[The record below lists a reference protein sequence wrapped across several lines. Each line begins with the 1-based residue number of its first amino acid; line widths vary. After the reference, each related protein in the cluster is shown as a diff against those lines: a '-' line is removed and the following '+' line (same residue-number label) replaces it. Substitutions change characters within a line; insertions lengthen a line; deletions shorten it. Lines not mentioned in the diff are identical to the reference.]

1 MGPSSEFPFASSSFV
16 SKKLLI
22 LGAGFGLY
30 GYLPA
35 AIKNGYSVHTLNR
48 YQSLISSRSELSEF
62 VSGVDFVDEEIIN
75 FNLFDGI
82 VIARTP
88 VSQLDFVGSNM
99 DFKGH
104 FFLEKPLGA
113 NSDAHSHLVN
123 LLSLRKI
130 EFSVAYLFRHLDWY
144 QELMNVQGRNCS
156 VNIDW
161 RIPEINGDTWKGDSR
176 FGGGLASYYGIHL
189 FSLLVDLGASPDSM
203 EYDYSVSS
211 LIVSGEVESTSIR
224 FSVSYSQ
231 SPSFQVEVSKR
242 SDVKNWSLLSPFG
255 LLPSGGLNDP
265 RVPALSEYLR
275 RWGSDENL
283 GDRAI
288 HERKVI
294 EFRRIVEELM

>member
-1 MGPSSEFPFASSSFV
+1 MGSSSEFPFVPSGSV

-48 YQSLISSRSELSEF
+48 YQSLISSRTELTDF
-62 VSGVDFVDEEIIN
+62 VSRVEFVDEEIID

-88 VSQLDFVGSNM
+88 ESQLDFVESNT

-104 FFLEKPLGA
+104 FFLEKPLGT
-113 NSDAHSHLVN
+113 NSGAHNQLVN
-123 LLSLRKI
+123 LLSFRKI
-130 EFSVAYLFRHLDWY
+130 EFSVAYLFRHLDWF
-144 QELMNVQGRNCS
+144 QELMNVQGKNCS

-161 RIPEINGDTWKGDSR
+161 RIPEIKGDTWKRDSK

-189 FSLLVDLGASPDSM
+189 FSLLVDLGGLPDSM
-203 EYDYSVSS
+203 EYDYSASS
-211 LIVSGEVESTSIR
+211 LIVSGEVKSTSIR

-231 SPSFQVEVSKR
+231 NPSFQVEISKR

-255 LLPSGGLNDP
+255 LLPSGGLSDP

-275 RWGSDENL
+275 MWGSDENL

-288 HERKVI
+288 HERRVI
-294 EFRRIVEELM
+294 EFRRIVEGLM